1 MSSIKKLALAGILVG
16 VGVAL
21 SPFSI
26 PLGIARAFP
35 IQHMINVIAGV
46 ILGPWYAVIMA
57 FSTSLIR
64 NLLGTGTFLALPGSM
79 FGALLAGL
87 VAKRTDGKLF
97 PTCVGELIGTG
108 LLGALTAYPVA
119 TFVMGREVAVFGF
132 VVPFLASSLVGS
144 AIAFIFL
151 RILRHTRV
159 FSANTLGGGI

>member
-1 MSSIKKLALAGILVG
+1 MNPIKKLALAGILVG

-46 ILGPWYAVIMA
+46 ILGPWYAVAMA

-64 NLLGTGTFLALPGSM
+64 NLIGTGTFLAFPGSM

-87 VAKRTDGKLF
+87 AAKHTEGKLI
-97 PTCVGELIGTG
+97 PTCAGELIGTG
-108 LLGALTAYPVA
+108 ILGAVAAYPVA
-119 TFVMGREVAVFGF
+119 AFIMGREASVFGF
-132 VVPFLASSLVGS
+132 VIPFVVSSLGG
-144 AIAFIFL
+144 ALIAFVIL
-151 RILRHTRV
+151 RVLRHTGV
-159 FSANTLGGGI
+159 FKTHPGNA